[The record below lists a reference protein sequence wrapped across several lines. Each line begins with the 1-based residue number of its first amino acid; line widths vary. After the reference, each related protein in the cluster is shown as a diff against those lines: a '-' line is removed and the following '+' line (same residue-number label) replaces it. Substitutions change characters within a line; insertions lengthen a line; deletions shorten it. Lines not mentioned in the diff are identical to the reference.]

1 MISQILNNMIP
12 FPFVVPADA
21 APDADL
27 DGGTWPSPVCLT
39 QRESGPVLCTLATE
53 IEGLGYA

>member
-1 MISQILNNMIP
+1 MIP

-21 APDADL
+21 APDAAL
-27 DGGTWPSPVCLT
+27 DGGTWPSPGCLT